1 MAIESSFEAAV
12 KMWDIYIPFIEQAL
26 RILNKMGRMTYIIP
40 DTIGLADYTKKIVEI
55 IESRHQLSQIDFFPN
70 HFIFDGVGVKNKII
84 FLNKTN
90 DNRHTKRILHEPNP
104 TDEIILPDIFSEK
117 KYLPETSNFVF
128 PEENTLPLSEICFVS
143 YGLRLNSDKNDKK
156 YKFKKKDL
164 VSDVETPIN
173 NRLYTEGK
181 HIDRYVVKRKLYV
194 ECGTERCPKN
204 LVRPTFPEL
213 YNPEKLL
220 FARQKRIA
228 AYSNEKLICDNTI
241 IMAILAKNLRN
252 IENTNIRKY
261 YVNLNTDRKIIED
274 NSEHFNLKYILAVIN
289 SNLIAHFIKFNN
301 KGNIDFYPDD
311 WKKIPIKN
319 VSPNEQIPFINLV
332 TQILAAKNKD
342 PNADTSALE
351 KEINKLVYQLYGL
364 TEEEIR
370 IVEGL
375 RNAEK

>member
-1 MAIESSFEAAV
+1 
-12 KMWDIYIPFIEQAL
+12 
-26 RILNKMGRMTYIIP
+26 
-40 DTIGLADYTKKIVEI
+40 
-55 IESRHQLSQIDFFPN
+55 
-70 HFIFDGVGVKNKII
+70 
-84 FLNKTN
+84 
-90 DNRHTKRILHEPNP
+90 
-104 TDEIILPDIFSEK
+104 
-117 KYLPETSNFVF
+117 LPETSNFVF

-194 ECGTERCPKN
+194 EWGTERCPKN

-241 IMAILAKNLRN
+241 IIAILAKDLRN

-274 NSEHFNLKYILAVIN
+274 NSEHFNLKYIIAVIN

-332 TQILAAKNKD
+332 TQILAAKKQD

-351 KEINKLVYQLYGL
+351 KEIDQLVYQLYGL
-364 TEEEIR
+364 TEEEIQ
-370 IVEGL
+370 IVEQKK
-375 RNAEK
+375 NQP